1 MKRLRRRL
9 RVEVALAVISAALC
23 VLTFAFPEWIEEST
37 GLEPDA
43 GSGALEWIIAG
54 VFLAAALVSA
64 VLARRDYR
72 RLACG
77 CANAFMQLAGTGE
90 PGRQV
95 GHVGAACPSNPRRRR
110 SGR

>member
-9 RVEVALAVISAALC
+9 RVEVTLAVISAALC
-23 VLTFAFPEWIEEST
+23 VLTFAFPQWIEEST

-54 VFLAAALVSA
+54 VFLTATLVSA

-72 RLACG
+72 RLA
-77 CANAFMQLAGTGE
+77 ADHT
-90 PGRQV
+90 
-95 GHVGAACPSNPRRRR
+95 
-110 SGR
+110 